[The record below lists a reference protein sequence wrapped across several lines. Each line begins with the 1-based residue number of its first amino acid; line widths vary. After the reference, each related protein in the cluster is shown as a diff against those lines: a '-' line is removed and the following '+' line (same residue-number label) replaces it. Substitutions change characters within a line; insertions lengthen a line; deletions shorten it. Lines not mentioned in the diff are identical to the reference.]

1 MFLLS
6 CLGAPLEVAITN
18 TSQNAQQFQWFVN
31 GELQPNPFTSFV
43 ADTSGSYQI
52 TLVTWKNDLSCAD
65 TAQLTVIAYD
75 SLIVGIPNVFSPN
88 NDGVNDHFSITVN
101 QPVKCE
107 LVIVNRW
114 GEKVYSYSGN
124 LTVGMNDL
132 WSADATVSDGVYFY
146 SVKMETSPPPLS
158 PSKGGNPHQLSRE
171 GFVTVVR

>member
-1 MFLLS
+1 M
-6 CLGAPLEVAITN
+6 EVAITN

-31 GELQPNPFTSFV
+31 GELQPNPFSSFV

-52 TLVTWKNDLSCAD
+52 TLVAWKNDLSCAD

-88 NDGVNDHFSITVN
+88 NDGVNDVFSITVN

-114 GEKVYSYSGN
+114 GEKMFSYSGN

-132 WSADATVSDGVYFY
+132 WSADATISDGVYFY
-146 SVKMETSPPPLS
+146 SVKMKRVLPLYPPP
-158 PSKGGNPHQLSRE
+158 KGNPSIVKEKDL
-171 GFVTVVR
+171 